1 MKPTV
6 EAMLCASG
14 TEKDLDNPNNVSETK
29 WDGTR
34 IWAGKYEGEPF
45 VLNRENVDYTT
56 RLTEVVT
63 ALDFIPSED
72 VIFDGEAVVF
82 DANGRTNFKGSQS
95 RCSTTNLMKQKLA
108 KLKYPIIMQ
117 SFDLIR
123 LDGKDL
129 RNQQWQSRN
138 ALLRDLLEESLQETV
153 RLTVS
158 HYEDKR
164 QHFDEAV
171 ALGEEGVIVKD
182 IHSVYVGKES
192 KSWRKVKHWNPER
205 CLVVGYTE
213 GTGRRE
219 EFFGSLILARADDQG
234 HLKYCGKVGT
244 GFNDAEL
251 RKITGILRDGEIE
264 NDPVDARD
272 SNDKRIDYT
281 PVSVDLE
288 VTIKFY
294 ESSERGVFRFPSM
307 LKDENGRSMI
317 HYGRS
322 IMATPGPKQADLKTL
337 LDSLTRG
344 G

>member
-6 EAMLCASG
+6 EAMQCASG
-14 TEKDLDNPNNVSETK
+14 TEKDLDNPNMVSETK

-45 VLNRENVDYTT
+45 VINRRNVDYTD
-56 RLTEVVT
+56 RLTEIVA
-63 ALDFIPSED
+63 ALEGIASED

-95 RCSTTNLMKQKLA
+95 RCSTTNVAKQALA
-108 KLKYPIIMQ
+108 KLKYPLVMM

-123 LDGKDL
+123 LDGKDI
-129 RNQQWQSRN
+129 RNHQWQSRN
-138 ALLRDLLEESLQETV
+138 ALLRDLLKESLQETV

-158 HYEDKR
+158 HYDDKR
-164 QHFDEAV
+164 EHFNEAV
-171 ALGEEGVIVKD
+171 SLGEEGVIVKD

-192 KSWRKVKHWNPER
+192 RSWRKVKHWNPER
-205 CLVVGYTE
+205 CIVVGYTE
-213 GTGRRE
+213 GTGARE

-234 HLKYCGKVGT
+234 YLKYCGKVGT
-244 GFNDAEL
+244 GFNKAEL
-251 RKITGILRDGEIE
+251 RKITGLLREGEIE
-264 NDPVDARD
+264 NESVDARD

-288 VTIKFY
+288 VTVKFY

-307 LKDENGRSMI
+307 LKDESGRSMI
-317 HYGRS
+317 HWSRS
-322 IMATPGPKQADLKTL
+322 IMATPGPKQASLKSL
-337 LDSLTRG
+337 LDGLTR
-344 G
+344 